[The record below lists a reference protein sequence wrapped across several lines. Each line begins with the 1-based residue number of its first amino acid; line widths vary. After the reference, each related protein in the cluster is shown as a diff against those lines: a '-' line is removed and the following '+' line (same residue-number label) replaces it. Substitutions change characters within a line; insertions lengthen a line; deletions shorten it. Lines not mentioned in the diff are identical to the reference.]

1 MKKRGFFISLE
12 GVEGV
17 GKSTALKYVESL
29 LKKNNIEFQL
39 TREPGG
45 TALAERI
52 RDLLLS
58 QSQETVSA
66 ETELLLMFAARSQN
80 VNEVIKPALVA
91 GKYVVADR
99 FVDASYA
106 YQGGGRGVD
115 IAKIDVLTD
124 LVMQDLRPDVTLL
137 LDAPVEV
144 GLQRMAQRQQKDRI
158 ESEAVEFFER
168 VRQQY
173 LALAQRFPD
182 RYRLIDAEQ
191 DVAGVQRQILAS
203 LEPFLAG
210 DAV

>member
-29 LKKNNIEFQL
+29 LQKNNIEFQL

-91 GKYVVADR
+91 GKCVVADR

-158 ESEAVEFFER
+158 ESEAAEFFER

-173 LALAQRFPD
+173 LVLVQRFPD

-191 DVAGVQRQILAS
+191 DVAGVQQQITVS

-210 DAV
+210 GAG

>member
-1 MKKRGFFISLE
+1 MKTRGIFISLE

-29 LKKNNIEFQL
+29 LQKNNIEFQL

-52 RDLLLS
+52 RDLLLD
-58 QSQETVSA
+58 QYQERVSA

-80 VNEVIKPALVA
+80 VSEVIKPALAA
-91 GKYVVADR
+91 GKCVVADR

-106 YQGGGRGVD
+106 YQGGGRGID
-115 IAKIDVLTD
+115 IDKIDALTD
-124 LVMQDLRPDVTLL
+124 LVMQELRPDVTLL

-144 GLQRMAQRQQKDRI
+144 GLKRMAERLKKDRI
-158 ESEAVEFFER
+158 ESETIEFFER

-173 LALAQRFPD
+173 LALSHRFPD
-182 RYRLIDAEQ
+182 RYRVIDAEQ
-191 DVAGVQRQILAS
+191 DVAGVQQQILVS
-203 LEPFLAG
+203 LEPFLPGGVA
-210 DAV
+210 